1 MATSEYA
8 ELESSDGSDTDSYD
22 TLDPYYVEG
31 KKKRRLILMYPAIV
45 TANPSQY
52 QISEQILQRTDEEGN
67 RYTNLIC
74 LPSKEET
81 KRNNSA
87 IILPP
92 KYQIIQGQKHRN
104 RMSLTYMKTN
114 AKG

>member
-1 MATSEYA
+1 MATTEFA

-22 TLDPYYVEG
+22 TLNPYYVEG

-45 TANPSQY
+45 YRNPSQY
-52 QISEQILQRTDEEGN
+52 QISEQIMQQTDEEGN

-74 LPSKEET
+74 LPPKVE
-81 KRNNSA
+81 RRNSA

-92 KYQIIQGQKHRN
+92 KY
-104 RMSLTYMKTN
+104 
-114 AKG
+114 